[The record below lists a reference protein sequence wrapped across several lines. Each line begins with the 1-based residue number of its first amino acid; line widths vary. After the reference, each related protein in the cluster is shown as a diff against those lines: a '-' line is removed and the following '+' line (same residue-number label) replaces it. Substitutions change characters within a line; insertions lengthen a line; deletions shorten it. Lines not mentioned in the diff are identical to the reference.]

1 MLMLNN
7 LTEEQR
13 LSKAVVKIMGHAPYL
28 SAVLMIGKRQIT
40 DDPKT
45 TTAYT
50 NGKDEFYS
58 RQFVA
63 KLNDAELRFL
73 VLHEVYHKLYKHL
86 IRLLRGAADRTSRW
100 RSIPRRKRRRGSG
113 STRSPVKTSSGVPER
128 TTSSS
133 TSAVRAP
140 TTSTSARTIAS
151 CR

>member
-86 IRLLRGAADRTSRW
+86 TTWRHLSQTVQAPDHVETSLEGR
-100 RSIPRRKRRRGSG
+100 
-113 STRSPVKTSSGVPER
+113 
-128 TTSSS
+128 
-133 TSAVRAP
+133 P
-140 TTSTSARTIAS
+140 TTCQCSLRSRD
-151 CR
+151 